1 MTMNQVFSKN
11 SILNRK
17 RRKSG
22 VFTLRLTSMIDM
34 FTILIVFL
42 LKNYSTENQLPI
54 VANDLRLPSSTA
66 QKAPKTASVVG
77 LTPEWVLLDGKKMA
91 RVDDVLKSN
100 NLLIKNLF
108 LELKAKRLI
117 SERLASYDSRMK
129 FRGEITIQGDKDLPF
144 QLLKKVMYTC
154 GQVGYNNM
162 QLAVIKEE

>member
-1 MTMNQVFSKN
+1 MNQIFSKN

-34 FTILIVFL
+34 FTILLVFL
-42 LKNYSTENQLPI
+42 LKNYTAENQMPV
-54 VANDLRLPSSTA
+54 VANDLKLPSSTA
-66 QKAPKTASVVG
+66 QKAPETASVVG
-77 LTPEWVLLDGKKMA
+77 LTQEWVLLDGKRMV
-91 RVDDVLKSN
+91 RVSAVLKSN
-100 NLLIKNLF
+100 DLLIKNLF

-117 SERLASYDSRMK
+117 SERLATYDSKMK
-129 FRGEITIQGDKDLPF
+129 FRGEITIQGDKNLPF

-162 QLAVIKEE
+162 QLAVIKKE